1 LAAPKHVSDFDT
13 LAAEY
18 ERYRSSYSDGLFDAI
33 VAYAGPLRGRRA
45 LDVACGTGL
54 STRGLFVRGLGVTG
68 IDIAPNMLEAAR
80 RAGLA
85 GATFYEARAES
96 LPFADGAFGLIIC
109 GQAFHWFDARVALSQ
124 FARVLAPGGALALFW
139 KDALQSDRFTKAAD
153 DLESEWS
160 GRPPIDMAA
169 EVGRNLAA
177 TRGVPQ
183 FVDRE
188 RREFDVALPFTVESF
203 VGYHRSRETLRLT
216 LGARR
221 EAYLDALKARIL
233 ELTAGSDGFEVA
245 AKEYLFLARRSGG
258 A

>member
-1 LAAPKHVSDFDT
+1 LTAPKHISDFNT
-13 LAAEY
+13 LAEEY
-18 ERYRSSYSDGLFDAI
+18 ERFRSSYSDALFDAI
-33 VAYAGPLRGRRA
+33 VEYAGPLHGRRA

-54 STRGLFVRGLGVTG
+54 SSRGLSLRGLSVTG
-68 IDIAPNMLEAAR
+68 IDIAPNMLDAAR

-85 GATFYEARAES
+85 GASFYEGRAES
-96 LPFADGAFGLIIC
+96 LPFADGAFGLIVC
-109 GQAFHWFDARVALSQ
+109 AQAFHWFDARSALAQ

-139 KDALQSDRFTKAAD
+139 KDALQSGRFTKAAD
-153 DLESEWS
+153 ELESEWS

-169 EVGRNLAA
+169 ELGRNLAA
-177 TRGVPQ
+177 TRKVPF
-183 FVDRE
+183 FVDRA
-188 RREFDVALPFTVESF
+188 RREFDVSLPFTVDSF

-221 EAYLDALKARIL
+221 EAYLDALKARVV
-233 ELTAGSDGFEVA
+233 ELAAGSDNFEVE